1 VKGARKGPFVWF
13 GLRLV
18 PERVRIYQIDRCDH
32 PVLICPLRVLSI
44 LMLMMKA
51 SRLSDTELA
60 AELGRLA
67 GAEREATAALIVHLA
82 EFDARRLYEGAGYSS
97 MFQYGRAVLR
107 LSEDAVYNRIAAA
120 RVARRF
126 PAIVDM
132 LATGALSPTT
142 ARLLA
147 RHLAAENH
155 AALLAAASG
164 LGKLAVEEL
173 LARWF
178 PQPDVAPRI
187 RRLPIPSASPSLPP
201 VAPVIAGVSVAVAPN
216 PALPPLTLPMATAA
230 AARPAVVRP
239 LAAERFELR
248 FTASAEMRERLREA
262 QDLLGHAIPSG
273 DLAQVFDRALVLL
286 VADLKRRKYATTRR
300 AARGRPANEDA
311 RKPPAEVRRRVEER
325 DGGRCRFVAKD
336 GHRCGQRRFLEF
348 HHLVPYAAGGRATV
362 DNIELR
368 CRAHNGYEVDRF
380 FGPAWRYSRKDAQ
393 SGARSG
399 TSGNGD
405 WRTPPP
411 AG

>member
-1 VKGARKGPFVWF
+1 MDA
-13 GLRLV
+13 
-18 PERVRIYQIDRCDH
+18 IDT
-32 PVLICPLRVLSI
+32 VLICPSRMLSI
-44 LMLMMKA
+44 LMLMMTA
-51 SRLSDTELA
+51 AGLSDAELA
-60 AELGRLA
+60 AELSRLA

-120 RVARRF
+120 RAARRF

-132 LATGALSPTT
+132 LGTGALSPTT

-147 RHLAAENH
+147 RHLTAENQE
-155 AALLAAASG
+155 ALLAAASG

-178 PQPDVAPRI
+178 PQPDVVPRI
-187 RRLPIPSASPSLPP
+187 RRLPDPSA
-201 VAPVIAGVSVAVAPN
+201 APNRPRDVVISSVSAAVATN
-216 PALPPLTLPMATAA
+216 ATLPVTLPSAMV
-230 AARPAVVRP
+230 ARPAIVRP
-239 LAAERFELR
+239 LAAERFEVR
-248 FTASAEMRERLREA
+248 FTASGEMRERLREA
-262 QDLLGHAIPSG
+262 QDLLGHAVPSG

-286 VADLKRRKYATTRR
+286 VADLKRRKYAATRR
-300 AARGRPANEDA
+300 AMRVRPANENA
-311 RKPPAEVRRRVEER
+311 RRPPADVRRRVEER
-325 DGGRCRFVAKD
+325 DGGRCRFVAKN
-336 GHRCGQRRFLEF
+336 GHRCGERRFLEF
-348 HHLVPYAAGGRATV
+348 HHLVPRAAGGRATV

-380 FGPAWRYSRKDAQ
+380 FGPGWRYSRENARRE
-393 SGARSG
+393 ARSG
-399 TSGNGD
+399 TSTGGD